1 MKWIIQT
8 TYETVLGLKSLQ
20 RNFSMKIQFGWDVM
34 LALFTNI
41 YWPAVISDQTE
52 Q

>member
-1 MKWIIQT
+1 MKWIMQT
-8 TYETVLGLKSLQ
+8 THETVLGLKPLQ
-20 RNFSMKIQFGWDVM
+20 NNFSKKIQVVWDVI